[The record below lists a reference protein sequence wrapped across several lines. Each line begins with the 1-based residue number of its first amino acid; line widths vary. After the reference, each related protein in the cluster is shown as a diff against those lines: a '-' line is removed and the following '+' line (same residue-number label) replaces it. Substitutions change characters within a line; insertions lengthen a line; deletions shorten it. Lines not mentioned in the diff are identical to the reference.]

1 MLKWFKKLQP
11 WDQMFWALFLPA
23 ALFTIWG
30 LVELY
35 TTYFHELTP
44 HHHMGFFLRIFF
56 PLSLALLVTALE
68 RRARLRQN
76 RELQQKIQDYL
87 KK

>member
-1 MLKWFKKLQP
+1 MIKWFKNLQP

-44 HHHMGFFLRIFF
+44 QDHMQFFLRIFF
-56 PLSLALLVTALE
+56 PISLATFVTVLE
-68 RRARLRQN
+68 RRARLKQN
-76 RELQQKIQDYL
+76 RELQQKIKKYL
-87 KK
+87 DQ

>member
-1 MLKWFKKLQP
+1 MIRWFKNLKP

-30 LVELY
+30 MVELY
-35 TTYFHELTP
+35 TTYFQELTP
-44 HHHMGFFLRIFF
+44 QNHMQFFLRIFF
-56 PLSLALLVTALE
+56 PISLALFVTVLE
-68 RRARLRQN
+68 RRARLKQN
-76 RELQQKIQDYL
+76 RELQQKIKDYL

>member
-1 MLKWFKKLQP
+1 MIKWFKNLQP

-35 TTYFHELTP
+35 TTYFHELTAQD
-44 HHHMGFFLRIFF
+44 HMQFFLRIFF
-56 PLSLALLVTALE
+56 PLSLATLVTALE

-76 RELQQKIQDYL
+76 RELQEKIKDYL
-87 KK
+87 QK

>member
-1 MLKWFKKLQP
+1 MIKWFKSLKP

-44 HHHMGFFLRIFF
+44 HHHLGFFLRIFF

-68 RRARLRQN
+68 RRARLRKN
-76 RELQQKIQDYL
+76 KELQEKIKNYL
-87 KK
+87 DE

>member
-1 MLKWFKKLQP
+1 MIKWFKSLKP

-30 LVELY
+30 IIELY

-44 HHHMGFFLRIFF
+44 QDHMQFFLRIFF
-56 PLSLALLVTALE
+56 PVSLATLVTVLE

-76 RELQQKIQDYL
+76 EELQEKIKDYL

>member
-1 MLKWFKKLQP
+1 MIKWFKNLQP

-44 HHHMGFFLRIFF
+44 ENHMQFFLRIFF
-56 PLSLALLVTALE
+56 PVSLATLVTVLE

-76 RELQQKIQDYL
+76 RELQKKIQDYL
-87 KK
+87 QK

>member
-1 MLKWFKKLQP
+1 MIKWFKNLQP

-30 LVELY
+30 LIELY

-44 HHHMGFFLRIFF
+44 QDHMQFFLRIFF
-56 PLSLALLVTALE
+56 PISIATLVTVLE
-68 RRARLRQN
+68 RRKRLREN
-76 RELQQKIQDYL
+76 AELRKRIKDYL
-87 KK
+87 DR